1 MVNYEQKFA
10 EVFADKE
17 FAEKVLA
24 LTEPEDVQKA
34 FADKG
39 IDLSIEDVKAIGR
52 MLAENQ
58 DGELSEEALLDVAGG
73 FAITGVTVA
82 AVIGCVVAVGKLA
95 FSIRK
100 AVDAKW

>member
-34 FADKG
+34 FAEKG

-58 DGELSEEALLDVAGG
+58 DGELSEDALMDVAGG
-73 FAITGVTVA
+73 SITGVTVA

>member
-34 FADKG
+34 FAEKG
-39 IDLSIEDVKAIGR
+39 IDLSVEDVKAIGR

-58 DGELSEEALLDVAGG
+58 DGELSEDALMDVAGG
-73 FAITGVTVA
+73 SITGVTVA

>member
-1 MVNYEQKFA
+1 MINYEQKFA

-73 FAITGVTVA
+73 SITGITVA
-82 AVIGCVVAVGKLA
+82 AVIGCVAAVGKLYL
-95 FSIRK
+95 SIRK
-100 AVDAKW
+100 ACDAKW